1 LSNIAVMPV
10 PSASISRAQVVSWV
24 APASVLLVAAV
35 SPFERPLSALA
46 VAGFSVTTLELTVM
60 LALLA
65 SGGAWLADRRDRVEG
80 VRQMPAL
87 TLPIVV
93 VLAVMLVAAGAA
105 PEFRGNALRVWARLA
120 AAAAVFW
127 LTLNGVTTRRV
138 AVAVIATLLA
148 AGAIVGVLAVLELM
162 QVPPVMEVLRLFRPG
177 FHVVGGQ
184 VRASSSLFYPTIA
197 SMYLEVVFAL
207 GLSLIVLPN
216 SVKQLL
222 WPMAGLILVGAGVI
236 ATFTRAGLIT
246 MALSMAVVGGIVFV
260 TGGGLGRVHA
270 RLAVLAGA
278 LAVLVLA
285 SRTPQMLVTRMSTE
299 GSQDWYGATYSVPA
313 TLTLRPDSFNDLP
326 VTIANRGWITWRSD
340 QDPPFA
346 LSYHWLASD
355 TEEVVI
361 YDGLRTPFAK
371 PVEPGDDAAITARVR
386 APGYP
391 GSYVLVWDVV
401 HEHRTW
407 LSIEGVY
414 PGRTLVNVAGT
425 AVTAPLLPK
434 GRLPSGV
441 MRMPR
446 LLLWNTALAVTRDH
460 PWLGVGP
467 DNFRHIYGRYLGLAS
482 WDARVHANNTYLEVL
497 AGAGIAGLSAVL
509 WLMLSVVREV
519 WRRWRVMTPEG
530 LPLVAAVAAAS
541 AAIAVHGLV
550 DSFFTFTPTYVVFA
564 ITAGLL
570 CSPATG
576 EVHAHRV

>member
-1 LSNIAVMPV
+1 MPV
-10 PSASISRAQVVSWV
+10 PRAWISRSQVGAWA

-35 SPFERPLSALA
+35 SPFERSLNTLA
-46 VAGFSVTTLELTVM
+46 VAGLSVTTLELTVM
-60 LALLA
+60 LAMLV
-65 SGGAWLADRRDRVEG
+65 SGVAWLAERRDRVEG
-80 VRQMPAL
+80 VRRMPAL
-87 TLPIVV
+87 TLPIIV
-93 VLAVMLVAAGAA
+93 VLAVMLVASVGA
-105 PEFRGNALRVWARLA
+105 PEFRADALRVWARLVA
-120 AAAAVFW
+120 ATGVFL
-127 LTLNGVTTRRV
+127 LTVNGVTTRRV

-148 AGAIVGVLAVLELM
+148 AGAVVGVLAVLEVL
-162 QVPPVMEVLRLFRPG
+162 QVPTVMEILRLFRPG

-207 GLSLIVLPN
+207 GLSLIV
-216 SVKQLL
+216 SARDVKQLL

-246 MALSMAVVGGIVFV
+246 MALSMVLVGGLAYLRR
-260 TGGGLGRVHA
+260 GGLGRVHA
-270 RLAVLAGA
+270 RLAVLAGV
-278 LAVLVLA
+278 LLILVLA

-299 GSQDWYGATYSVPA
+299 GSQDWYGATYTVPA
-313 TLTLRPDSFNDLP
+313 ALTLRPGSFNDLP
-326 VTIANRGWITWRSD
+326 VTVSNRGWITWRSD
-340 QDPPFA
+340 QEPSFA

-361 YDGLRTPFAK
+361 YDGLRTAFAQ
-371 PVEPGDDAAITARVR
+371 PVEPGGDTAMTARVR

-414 PGRTLVNVAGT
+414 PGRTMVNVAGA
-425 AVTAPLLPK
+425 AVTAPLVPK

-446 LLLWNTALAVTRDH
+446 LLLWSTALAVTRDH

-482 WDARVHANNTYLEVL
+482 WDARVHANNVYLEAL
-497 AGAGIAGLSAVL
+497 AGAGIAGLAAVL
-509 WLMLSVVREV
+509 WLMLAIVREG
-519 WRRWRVMTPEG
+519 WQRWRVIPPEH
-530 LPLVAAVAAAS
+530 LPLFAAVAAACT
-541 AAIAVHGLV
+541 AIAVHGLV

-564 ITAGLL
+564 IAAGLL

-576 EVHAHRV
+576 GVHADRV

>member
-1 LSNIAVMPV
+1 MPV
-10 PSASISRAQVVSWV
+10 LRASWV
-24 APASVLLVAAV
+24 APASVLMVAAV
-35 SPFERPLSALA
+35 SPFERPLSTLA

-60 LALLA
+60 LALLV

-80 VRQMPAL
+80 VRQLPAL

-93 VLAVMLVAAGAA
+93 VLAVMLVAAAAA

-207 GLSLIVLPN
+207 GLSLIVAPAG
-216 SVKQLL
+216 VKQLL

-246 MALSMAVVGGIVFV
+246 MALSMAIVGGIAFV
-260 TGGGLGRVHA
+260 AGGGLGRVHT
-270 RLAVLAGA
+270 RLAVLAGV
-278 LAVLVLA
+278 LAILVLA
-285 SRTPQMLVTRMSTE
+285 SRTPQMLVTRMTTE
-299 GSQDWYGATYSVPA
+299 GSQDWYGATYRVPA

-326 VTIANRGWITWRSD
+326 ITVANRGWITWRSD

-361 YDGLRTPFAK
+361 YDGLRTPFAQ

-407 LSIEGVY
+407 LSLEGVY
-414 PGRTLVNVAGT
+414 PGRTVVNVAGA

-446 LLLWNTALAVTRDH
+446 LLLWNTALAVTREH

-467 DNFRHIYGRYLGLAS
+467 DNFRHLYGRYLGLAS

-509 WLMLSVVREV
+509 WLMLSVVREG
-519 WRRWRVMTPEG
+519 WRRWRVMRPED
-530 LPLVAAVAAAS
+530 LPLFAAVVAAC

-576 EVHAHRV
+576 EVHAHRI

>member
-1 LSNIAVMPV
+1 M
-10 PSASISRAQVVSWV
+10 
-24 APASVLLVAAV
+24 VAAV
-35 SPFERPLSALA
+35 SPFERPLSTLA
-46 VAGFSVTTLELTVM
+46 VADFSVTTLELTVM
-60 LALLA
+60 LALLV

-80 VRQMPAL
+80 VRQLPAL

-93 VLAVMLVAAGAA
+93 VLAVMLVAAAAA

-207 GLSLIVLPN
+207 GLSLIVAPAG
-216 SVKQLL
+216 VKQLL

-246 MALSMAVVGGIVFV
+246 MALSMAIVGGIAIVA
-260 TGGGLGRVHA
+260 GGGLGRVHT
-270 RLAVLAGA
+270 RLAVLAGV
-278 LAVLVLA
+278 LAILVLA
-285 SRTPQMLVTRMSTE
+285 SRTPQMLVTRMTTE
-299 GSQDWYGATYSVPA
+299 GSQDWYGATYRVPA

-326 VTIANRGWITWRSD
+326 ITVANRGWITWRSD

-361 YDGLRTPFAK
+361 YDGLRTPFAQ

-407 LSIEGVY
+407 LSLEGVY
-414 PGRTLVNVAGT
+414 PGRTVVNVAGA

-446 LLLWNTALAVTRDH
+446 LLLWNTALAVTREH

-467 DNFRHIYGRYLGLAS
+467 DNFRHLYGRYLGLAS

-509 WLMLSVVREV
+509 WLMLSVVREG
-519 WRRWRVMTPEG
+519 WRRWRVMRPED
-530 LPLVAAVAAAS
+530 LPLFAAVVAAC

-576 EVHAHRV
+576 EVHAHRI